1 MTENTLRRGI
11 KGWREGGG
19 WRKGGPG
26 RRFGGGREG
35 VQERRSGGE
44 RGRRLA
50 LPTPPAPLEPLL
62 TLSLALGNSI
72 KNLCLLSDLHLA

>member
-1 MTENTLRRGI
+1 M
-11 KGWREGGG
+11 EGGWG
-19 WRKGGPG
+19 LEEGGSG
-26 RRFGGGREG
+26 TKIWGGREG